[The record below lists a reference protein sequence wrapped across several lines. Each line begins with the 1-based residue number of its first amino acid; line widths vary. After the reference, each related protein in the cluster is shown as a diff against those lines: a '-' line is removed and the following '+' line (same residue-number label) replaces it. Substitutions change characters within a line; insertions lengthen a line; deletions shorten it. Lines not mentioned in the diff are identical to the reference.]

1 MTTPISNMA
10 TTWNAS
16 TEAVNTAIGMNVTD
30 TQSDANSRLISLKVD
45 NNDRLYVTKDGSLY
59 SNGDIFANN
68 LVSSNTVNTI
78 AQSKAIAFW
87 ILG

>member
-1 MTTPISNMA
+1 MAVALSNLGA
-10 TTWNAS
+10 TWNAS

-30 TQSDANSRLISLKVD
+30 IQSDANSRLISLQVNSEDKF
-45 NNDRLYVTKDGSLY
+45 YVTKDG
-59 SNGDIFANN
+59 DVVANN
-68 LVSSNTVNTI
+68 LVTTNTVDQI

>member
-1 MTTPISNMA
+1 MIPLSNMGA
-10 TTWNAS
+10 TWNAS